1 PHTPPLLPYTPLFRS
16 RAAPKTQCTIRQG
29 NQCLISAPV
38 ELLRHPAARED
49 DRVHR
54 PDSPLI
60 EPSSERTAM
69 IKAGSKPLGRPVIS
83 QGPILSMPIRIR
95 DPGVEDQV
103 PREDLR
109 GQRRACTSWAW

>member
-1 PHTPPLLPYTPLFRS
+1 STSRLHDRS
-16 RAAPKTQCTIRQG
+16 LSVRIDHLKSIEPRAVPKTQCTIRQG
-29 NQCLISAPV
+29 NQCLISALV

-83 QGPILSMPIRIR
+83 QRSEEHTSELQSRF
-95 DPGVEDQV
+95 
-103 PREDLR
+103 DL
-109 GQRRACTSWAW
+109 